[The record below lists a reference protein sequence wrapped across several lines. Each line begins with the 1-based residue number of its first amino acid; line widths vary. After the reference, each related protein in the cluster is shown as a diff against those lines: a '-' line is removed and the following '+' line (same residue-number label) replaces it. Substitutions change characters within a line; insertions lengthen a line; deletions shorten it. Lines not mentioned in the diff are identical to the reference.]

1 MRNTDFLD
9 NEMPEDK
16 LIGELQSDE
25 NGNFRMV
32 NGRKIYQI
40 DEKTQQDKDLQLTM
54 NRVRASGLKPSEY
67 LKKLYS

>member
-9 NEMPEDK
+9 NEIPEDN
-16 LIGELQSDE
+16 LIGELKSDE

-40 DEKTQQDKDLQLTM
+40 DEKTQQDKDLQLTI
-54 NRVRASGLKPSEY
+54 NRVRASGLNPSEY
-67 LKKLYS
+67 LKQLYQ